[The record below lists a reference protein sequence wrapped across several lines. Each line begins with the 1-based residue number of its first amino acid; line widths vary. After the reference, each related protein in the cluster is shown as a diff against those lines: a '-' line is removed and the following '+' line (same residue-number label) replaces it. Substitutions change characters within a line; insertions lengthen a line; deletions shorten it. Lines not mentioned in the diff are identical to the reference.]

1 MVYSTAF
8 FLVIHR
14 YSIPQ
19 VPSVAGLALSNALQM
34 LVFLQWTVR
43 QMGEV
48 QAQISTVG
56 QLDFYGRRIEP
67 EAPAENP
74 ATKPDASWPQEGR
87 IDFDHLILSY
97 RKNTPPVLKDVSFT
111 INPMEK
117 IGIVGRT
124 GSGKSTLLVGL
135 LRIVEASGG
144 AILIDG
150 VDISKL
156 GLKDLRTKV
165 GIIPQEPVL
174 FVGTIRS
181 NLDPFGQYEDNAI
194 WRALDAVHLGDKV
207 KKMPLKLDSPVIE
220 HGKNFSL
227 GQRQLICIA
236 RSLVIGSKIIVL
248 DEATA
253 SIDMVTDRLLQETI
267 KESFADCTVL
277 TIAHRLNTII
287 ESDKVLVMDGG
298 VVAEFG
304 EPHKLLQDPNG
315 IFAEL
320 VSHAGESAAKKLAMI
335 AEDAHKDRNN
345 GLDLVIEEAENEGA
359 SPEATFQVEPYSFP
373 PSVPAVA
380 AGVSPSPPAAVAPPS
395 TLQVPSGSPTDRPA
409 KAETEGLAKAKAH
422 LRQLSATS
430 ASDTGMTSEPTL
442 PNTAAAAEGP
452 TSKSQSKGETAVEKQ
467 FQRLFQDPARGGE
480 TPDGSPELKPQMT
493 TTTAPFTEPADDINL
508 SRP

>member
-14 YSIPQ
+14 YSIHQ
-19 VPSVAGLALSNALQM
+19 APSVAGLALSNALQM

-43 QMGEV
+43 QMGDV

-56 QLDFYGRRIEP
+56 QLDYYGRMIEP

-74 ATKPDASWPQEGR
+74 ATKPDTSWPQEGR
-87 IDFDHLILSY
+87 IDFDHLVLSY

-144 AILIDG
+144 VILIDG
-150 VDISKL
+150 VDISKI

-207 KKMPLKLDSPVIE
+207 KEMPLKLDSPVIE

-298 VVAEFG
+298 MVAEFG
-304 EPHKLLQDPNG
+304 EPHKLLQDPSG

-345 GLDLVIEEAENEGA
+345 GLDLVIEESENKGA
-359 SPEATFQVEPYSFP
+359 SPEATLQVVPYSFP

-380 AGVSPSPPAAVAPPS
+380 TGVSPSTPAAVAPS
-395 TLQVPSGSPTDRPA
+395 TLQVPGGSPTGRPT
-409 KAETEGLAKAKAH
+409 KPDTEGLAKAKAH
-422 LRQLSATS
+422 LRQWSLTN
-430 ASDTGMTSEPTL
+430 ASDTGMISEPTSL
-442 PNTAAAAEGP
+442 NTAAAAEGS
-452 TSKSQSKGETAVEKQ
+452 TSPESQSKGEAAVEKQ
-467 FQRLFQDPARGGE
+467 FQRLFRDPATGGN

-493 TTTAPFTEPADDINL
+493 TTMAPFMEPADDINP
-508 SRP
+508 SRS